1 MFLESN
7 CGLLSVTSTAG
18 IMLCESLSDET
29 TLAEVVVIVVVGFWT
44 STYLQQWSITRD
56 KSGLYQSLT

>member
-29 TLAEVVVIVVVGFWT
+29 TLAEVVVIVVVGF
-44 STYLQQWSITRD
+44 
-56 KSGLYQSLT
+56 